1 MERQASS
8 SWSASM
14 QDNPRS
20 GAGGRQDRGRPATGG
35 TGEGEAHEGA
45 KRKRAPDTNPEPLVA
60 VEERFELS
68 EGVALT
74 RFRGVLLR
82 PLGHSTNITR
92 PQASLPDHNG
102 KTIPACESNTFSKAT
117 CLLCHRTQTPHPQP
131 GFLQRKPAKRRTTRR
146 GRAGTE
152 NHPRSSRM
160 TARRNG
166 RAAIRS
172 AVHAPKR
179 SPTAAASHSHRR
191 RYRCRACNRDN
202 HDRGRW

>member
-1 MERQASS
+1 MERQVSS

-20 GAGGRQDRGRPATGG
+20 GAGGRQDRERPATGG

-102 KTIPACESNTFSKAT
+102 KTIPRAKAT
-117 CLLCHRTQTPHPQP
+117 PSAKQLVYYATELRHRIHNP
-131 GFLQRKPAKRRTTRR
+131 GSSSESPRSGARHAEAGRAQRTTPVLR
-146 GRAGTE
+146 G
-152 NHPRSSRM
+152 
-160 TARRNG
+160 
-166 RAAIRS
+166 
-172 AVHAPKR
+172 
-179 SPTAAASHSHRR
+179 
-191 RYRCRACNRDN
+191 
-202 HDRGRW
+202 